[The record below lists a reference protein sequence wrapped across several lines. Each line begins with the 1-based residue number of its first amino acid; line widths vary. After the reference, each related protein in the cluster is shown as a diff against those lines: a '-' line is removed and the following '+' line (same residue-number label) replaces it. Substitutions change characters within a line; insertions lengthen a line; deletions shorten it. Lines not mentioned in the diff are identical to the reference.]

1 MAAGHELV
9 EATMILNHKHVIV
22 TLLENVG
29 QFQLEPRYGARVHAM
44 LMRDLIAPEDLGRIR
59 AHDVRITSSSYKPS
73 NDSSQLSADLSL
85 LLWKAEQTTNPFEA
99 GFLLLAGLSYL
110 QAFADG
116 NKRMGRIFANVP
128 LLTQGKPPL
137 SFVGIDRSRY
147 LSGLIAYY
155 EVGDTEL
162 LAETVASAYEQAAPS
177 YAAALATHRVPKFVE
192 LRERKR
198 IGEEVKALLMGRVPV
213 DEAEKSIRKRFR
225 DLSPEDQGVL
235 VACITNILRHITPEN
250 AAAWGVDADIAEA
263 YRCL

>member
-1 MAAGHELV
+1 MLEGNTYNYLDTEVLVKYGELAAGHELV

-29 QFQLEPRYGARVHAM
+29 QFQLEPRYAARVHAM

-73 NDSSQLSADLSL
+73 NDPSQLSADLSS

-137 SFVGIDRSRY
+137 SFVGIDR
-147 LSGLIAYY
+147 
-155 EVGDTEL
+155 
-162 LAETVASAYEQAAPS
+162 
-177 YAAALATHRVPKFVE
+177 
-192 LRERKR
+192 
-198 IGEEVKALLMGRVPV
+198 
-213 DEAEKSIRKRFR
+213 
-225 DLSPEDQGVL
+225 
-235 VACITNILRHITPEN
+235 
-250 AAAWGVDADIAEA
+250 
-263 YRCL
+263 